1 MSFAQHTKGFRH
13 QHLSFLEPAIEMI
26 TRMTQNLKIHTTNSF
41 KEENNDN
48 LSQTCYVNE
57 IQKVTYS

>member
-41 KEENNDN
+41 KGENNDN
-48 LSQTCYVNE
+48 LSQTCLS
-57 IQKVTYS
+57 Q